1 MMSSLFLL
9 GTTGN
14 WVNIWL
20 TPLWLLGVGTLFGLV
35 LLLVLWGLAQV
46 LSRVALIGG
55 SPDSDKM
62 SSAEAGGSS
71 IASWLLRPIWVL
83 FSRQTVAE
91 IPLAVRE
98 GALWPI
104 FLTAVS
110 VGAFGIVGAIF
121 VQDPVGL
128 LGSLTRLPAVGTT
141 SLPPFQ
147 IPVSQLEDPDDPF
160 SELEAHRI
168 PVSINVEELRSMTLE
183 SDQRLSI
190 ASRPFLEVRPGA
202 SLEVNAGEETTWR
215 RSPGDVNPLIDDDVS
230 ELFVRNLG
238 SDTATLD
245 LTIVTAPPDPEVAIV
260 PIIAVLVVIV
270 FLLYIWQRAVAPRMS
285 AIALA
290 AYKSEVAQPLFAILL
305 VLGLFALWFF
315 IWIPYNTFGEDIK
328 MLKDAGL
335 VLIRIL
341 GIILAVWAAS
351 NSIADEIEG
360 KTALTV
366 LSKPIGRRSFVMGK
380 FLGIVWMLAVLFVF
394 LGLMLLIV
402 VAYKPIH
409 ESREGA
415 TQDLTWQLCHLEMV
429 YTMPGL
435 ALMFMETVVMASI
448 SVAISTRLPLLANFI
463 LCLGIYL
470 IGHLTPLIVNSA
482 IGQLV
487 PVQFF
492 GQFVA
497 TVFPNLD
504 HFDIQA
510 AVAAGLPVPFLYLL
524 VALVYCILYTVIAML
539 LALVLFE
546 DRDLA

>member
-1 MMSSLFLL
+1 MSRNS
-9 GTTGN
+9 T
-14 WVNIWL
+14 
-20 TPLWLLGVGTLFGLV
+20 
-35 LLLVLWGLAQV
+35 
-46 LSRVALIGG
+46 
-55 SPDSDKM
+55 
-62 SSAEAGGSS
+62 SAIS
-71 IASWLLRPIWVL
+71 
-83 FSRQTVAE
+83 
-91 IPLAVRE
+91 
-98 GALWPI
+98 
-104 FLTAVS
+104 
-110 VGAFGIVGAIF
+110 
-121 VQDPVGL
+121 
-128 LGSLTRLPAVGTT
+128 
-141 SLPPFQ
+141 
-147 IPVSQLEDPDDPF
+147 
-160 SELEAHRI
+160 
-168 PVSINVEELRSMTLE
+168 
-183 SDQRLSI
+183 
-190 ASRPFLEVRPGA
+190 
-202 SLEVNAGEETTWR
+202 
-215 RSPGDVNPLIDDDVS
+215 
-230 ELFVRNLG
+230 G
-238 SDTATLD
+238 SDTATLE
-245 LTIVTAPPDPEVAIV
+245 LTMVTAPPDPEVAIV
-260 PIIAVLVVIV
+260 PVVAVLIAVV

-290 AYKSEVAQPLFAILL
+290 AYKSEVAQPLFWILL
-305 VLGLFALWFF
+305 VLGLVALWFF

-351 NSIADEIEG
+351 NSVADEIEG

-366 LSKPIGRRSFVMGK
+366 LSKPIGRRSFVLGK
-380 FLGIVWMLAVLFVF
+380 FFGIVWMLAVLFLF
-394 LGLMLLIV
+394 LGLMLLVV

-415 TQDLTWQLCHLEMV
+415 TLDLSWQLCHLEMV
-429 YTMPGL
+429 YTLPGL
-435 ALMFMETVVMASI
+435 ALMFMETVVMGAI

-470 IGHLTPLIVNSA
+470 VGHLTPLIVKSA

-510 AVAAGLPVPFLYLL
+510 AVAAGLPVPLIYLL
-524 VALVYCILYTVIAML
+524 VALIYCVTYTVIAML

>member
-1 MMSSLFLL
+1 MMSSLVLF
-9 GTTGN
+9 GAVDN
-14 WVNIWL
+14 WVSMWL
-20 TPLWLLGVGTLFGLV
+20 TPVWLLGVGAIFGLA
-35 LLLVLWGLAQV
+35 LLLLLWCFALV
-46 LSRVALIGG
+46 VARLPVIGR
-55 SPDSDKM
+55 SANAIQDARAEDSG
-62 SSAEAGGSS
+62 ALFTQW
-71 IASWLLRPIWVL
+71 ILRPLLVP
-83 FSRQTVAE
+83 FSHRTVTE
-91 IPLAVRE
+91 IPAAVRE

-104 FLTAVS
+104 FLTTVS
-110 VGAFGIVGAIF
+110 LAAFGIFGAIF
-121 VQDPVGL
+121 VEEPLQL
-128 LGSLTRLPAVGTT
+128 LSSLTRLPSVGTAT
-141 SLPPFQ
+141 LEFEIPVSEPEDPNDSFSDLKASQ
-147 IPVSQLEDPDDPF
+147 IPVSLKVAE
-160 SELEAHRI
+160 
-168 PVSINVEELRSMTLE
+168 VRSLTFA
-183 SDQRLSI
+183 SDQRLSV
-190 ASRPFLEVRPGA
+190 ATRPFLDVKPGA
-202 SLEVNAGEETTWR
+202 SLEVNAGEPAVWHKGVQTV
-215 RSPGDVNPLIDDDVS
+215 SPLVDADVTEFHI
-230 ELFVRNLG
+230 RNLG
-238 SDTATLD
+238 SDVAKLTL
-245 LTIVTAPPDPEVAIV
+245 TTVTAPPDPEVALIPIV
-260 PIIAVLVVIV
+260 ALMIAVV

-290 AYKSEVAQPLFAILL
+290 AYKSEVAQPLFGILL
-305 VLGLFALWFF
+305 LLGLFALWMF

-351 NSIADEIEG
+351 NSVADEIEG

-366 LSKPIGRRSFVMGK
+366 LSKPIGRRSFVLGK
-380 FLGIVWMLAVLFVF
+380 FLGIVWTLAVLFVF

-409 ESREGA
+409 ESREAA

-435 ALMFMETVVMASI
+435 ALMFMETVVMGAI

-470 IGHLTPLIVNSA
+470 LGHLTPLIVKSS
-482 IGQLV
+482 IGQFV

-510 AVAAGLPVPFLYLL
+510 AVAAGLPVPFVYLF
-524 VALVYCILYTVIAML
+524 VALVYCVIYTLIAML

>member
-1 MMSSLFLL
+1 MMSSLVLF
-9 GTTGN
+9 GAVDN
-14 WVNIWL
+14 WVSMWL
-20 TPLWLLGVGTLFGLV
+20 TPVWLLGVGAIVGLA
-35 LLLVLWGLAQV
+35 LLLLLWGLALVISRLPVIGDSANAIQEARAEESRAV
-46 LSRVALIGG
+46 LTQWI
-55 SPDSDKM
+55 
-62 SSAEAGGSS
+62 
-71 IASWLLRPIWVL
+71 LRPLLVL
-83 FSRQTVAE
+83 FSRRTVTE
-91 IPLAVRE
+91 IPGAVRE
-98 GALWPI
+98 GALWPV
-104 FLTAVS
+104 FLTTVS
-110 VGAFGIVGAIF
+110 LAAFGIFGAIF
-121 VQDPVGL
+121 VDEPLQL
-128 LGSLTRLPAVGTT
+128 LSSLTRLPSVGTAK
-141 SLPPFQ
+141 LEFE
-147 IPVSQLEDPDDPF
+147 IPVSELEDPDDSF
-160 SELEAHRI
+160 SDLRAYQI
-168 PVSINVEELRSMTLE
+168 PVSLKVAEVRSLTFD
-183 SDQRLSI
+183 SNQRLSV
-190 ASRPFLEVRPGA
+190 ATRPFLDVKPGA
-202 SLEVNAGEETTWR
+202 ALEVNAGEPAVWYKGVQ
-215 RSPGDVNPLIDDDVS
+215 SVNPLVDADVS
-230 ELFVRNLG
+230 EFHIRNLG
-238 SDTATLD
+238 SDTAKLTL
-245 LTIVTAPPDPEVAIV
+245 TTVTAPPDPEVAII
-260 PIIAVLVVIV
+260 PIVGLMIAVV

-290 AYKSEVAQPLFAILL
+290 VYKSEVAQPLFAILL
-305 VLGLFALWFF
+305 LLGLFALWLF

-351 NSIADEIEG
+351 NSVADEIEG

-366 LSKPIGRRSFVMGK
+366 LSKPIGRRSFVLGK
-380 FLGIVWMLAVLFVF
+380 FLGIVWTLSVLFVF

-409 ESREGA
+409 ESREA
-415 TQDLTWQLCHLEMV
+415 STQELTWQLCHLEMV

-435 ALMFMETVVMASI
+435 ALMFMETVVMGAI

-470 IGHLTPLIVNSA
+470 LGHLTPLIVKSS

-504 HFDIQA
+504 HFDVQA
-510 AVAAGLPVPFLYLL
+510 AVAAGLPVPFLYLF
-524 VALVYCILYTVIAML
+524 VALVYCVIYTAIAMP